1 MSRAKNI
8 AQKRL
13 AKILRNVNE
22 YHGKPI
28 TDDSIMK
35 GVEVNDAGNIDLWIK
50 PPHPH
55 CPCCLDGLV
64 ILRNEI
70 ADHKEIL
77 ACHMEIVGVPQAGR
91 WTAAVNE

>member
-1 MSRAKNI
+1 MTRAKNN

-13 AKILRNVNE
+13 AKILRNTKE
-22 YHGKPI
+22 YHGKSI
-28 TDDSIMK
+28 TDETILK
-35 GVEVNDAGNIDLWIK
+35 GVEVSDAGNIDLWIC

-64 ILRNEI
+64 SLRNEVSG
-70 ADHKEIL
+70 HKDIL
-77 ACHMEIVGVPQAGR
+77 ACHIEIVGVPQTER